1 MTQMAASFKWCP
13 KQERVLHFPCGAST
27 SASWTI
33 RHDSVT
39 GIRCIS
45 GGKDAVECMG
55 RFNGKNHKEK
65 SKGSGA
71 RACDL

>member
-1 MTQMAASFKWCP
+1 MTVWL
-13 KQERVLHFPCGAST
+13 VL
-27 SASWTI
+27 
-33 RHDSVT
+33 DVSVV
-39 GIRCIS
+39 
-45 GGKDAVECMG
+45 GKDAVECMG